1 MVAGLTDRAVK
12 AATPGEKTRRLPD
25 GFGLYLQ
32 IEPTGGKLWRYR
44 YRFGG
49 REKMISLGKYPQVS
63 LAEARRARD
72 GARSILDQGKDPSV
86 EKALVRAASLAEA
99 GDTFEVVARDWFERR
114 SPSWVPRHASI
125 CLRSLEGD
133 VFPSLGRL
141 PIRAIT
147 APIVLKLIREI
158 EGRGALDV
166 AKRVRQRISAVFV
179 HGIATGRCEA
189 DPAAIITSALAAPQ
203 KKKRAAVTTIEDAR
217 EVLAAVER
225 VPAQAISLLA
235 HRLLAL
241 TAARPGEVLGARWA
255 EFEGLDGPEPVWRIP
270 AGRMKMRAEHI
281 IPLPPQAIEVLRV
294 LHPLSGRTDF
304 LFPNARRV
312 TAPANITLLAAI
324 LLRAECRGR
333 HMPHG
338 WRAAFST
345 IMNEHF
351 PEDRAVIDLMLAH
364 APRNQVEAAYNRA
377 AHRARRREL
386 ARIWADLLL
395 QGARPAQEVVSEAH
409 R

>member
-1 MVAGLTDRAVK
+1 MAGLTDRAVK
-12 AATPGEKTRRLPD
+12 AATPGEKTRRLTD

-49 REKMISLGKYPQVS
+49 KEKMISLGKYPKVS
-63 LAEARRARD
+63 LADARRARES
-72 GARSILDQGKDPSV
+72 ARSILDQGKDPSV
-86 EKALVRAASLAEA
+86 EKALMRAVAMSEA

-125 CLRSLEGD
+125 CLRSMEGD

-203 KKKRAAVTTIEDAR
+203 KKKRAAVTTIGDAR

-225 VPAQAISLLA
+225 VQAQAISLLA

-377 AHRARRREL
+377 AHRARRRDL